1 MDRMKTFLL
10 YALGII
16 GFIFL
21 STILEDG
28 LIDAMY
34 VKMTGSINPSDYGIV
49 IDEVSAKATNV
60 NGNMKIRITNN
71 SETYD
76 KLYLKIDL
84 FSKQD
89 LLATTKYIEIGDLKV
104 GDSKEYQIKLK
115 GSELKKYDISI
126 VNEDVVPDKTNIISI
141 LGWEIDLTDVFGM
154 DLSNATIF
162 GVKLTDLFSIDSV
175 KTAGSNAWNWSVQIL
190 HSVPWWGYVI
200 AGGIVLWYL
209 PSGYLFG
216 II

>member
-10 YALGII
+10 YALGIV

-34 VKMTGSINPSDYGIV
+34 VKMTGSINTSGYGIS

-60 NGNMKIRITNN
+60 NGNMKIKITNN
-71 SETYD
+71 SETYN

-84 FSKQD
+84 FTKQG
-89 LLATTKYIEIGDLKV
+89 LLAKTKYVEIGNLNV
-104 GDSKEYQIKLK
+104 GESKEYQIKLK
-115 GSELKKYDISI
+115 GNELEKYNIS
-126 VNEDVVPDKTNIISI
+126 VVHEDTIPDKTNIISI
-141 LGWEIDLTDVFGM
+141 FGWEIDLSNVFGM
-154 DLSNATIF
+154 DLSNATLF
-162 GVKLTDLFSIDSV
+162 GVKLTDLFSVDSI
-175 KTAGSNAWNWSVQIL
+175 KTAGSNAWNWSIRIL
-190 HSVPWWGYVI
+190 KSVPWWGYAI
-200 AGGIVLWYL
+200 GAGIILWYL